1 MKLVTAISQ
10 KSASRASFT
19 VGFAHW
25 MQRVPEECQ
34 RAGADLA
41 PDPVHDL
48 RVALRRCLSLA
59 DGLMAI
65 NPDRDWKR
73 MKRAGKVLF
82 QSLGELRDTQVM
94 TEWVQKLGPANDPE
108 TQALLALL
116 AQREQQHKITARA
129 AIQAFDE
136 HQWRKWSRELP
147 RRAARVKLGSLVF
160 KHLALERWTA
170 AHELHRRALRNR
182 SQVALH
188 QLRIGIKRF
197 RYIVENFLPAQHEA
211 WKDDLK
217 ELQDLLGDIHDLDVL
232 WATASEVNA
241 FADPESRRRWHEIVR
256 EAREKRLERYRQ
268 RMVGPDSLWN
278 VWRAELPQGDDI
290 RKAAMA
296 RLKLWGSLQDPDFGH
311 AQRVA
316 RLAQQIFDGLA
327 RLSSGPGPSNG
338 NQDLRSVLYAAGLLH
353 DVGRVKRDKRHHKLT
368 YRYICKMAP
377 PLGWSPSD
385 LQLVALV
392 ARFHRGAL
400 PRTSHKAMRELP
412 LEQKKIARYLSGVLR
427 LANALD
433 TCSNGDVQRV
443 RFEQKNG
450 SLMLAATGYNPWA
463 RSAETIAAGSHLLQL
478 AVGKPILVKP
488 LIAVRRAR
496 RSIANTA
503 SGNGASRVSARTH
516 PHTTNGVRRAS

>member
-1 MKLVTAISQ
+1 M
-10 KSASRASFT
+10 
-19 VGFAHW
+19 GFAHW

-34 RAGADLA
+34 SAGTDLA

-48 RVALRRCLSLA
+48 RVALRRCRSLA

-65 NPDRDWKR
+65 DPDRDWKR
-73 MKRAGKVLF
+73 MKRAGKALF
-82 QSLGELRDTQVM
+82 QSLGELRDVQVM

-108 TQALLALL
+108 TEALLRVL

-129 AIQAFDE
+129 AIQAFDV

-147 RRAARVKLGSLVF
+147 RRAARVKVGSPVF
-160 KHLALERWTA
+160 KHLALERWTE

-197 RYIVENFLPAQHEA
+197 RYIVENFLPVQHEA

-217 ELQDLLGDIHDLDVL
+217 ELQDLLGDVHDLDVL
-232 WATASEVNA
+232 WTTASEVNA
-241 FADPESRRRWHEIVR
+241 FADPESRRRWHEIVQ
-256 EAREKRLERYRQ
+256 EAREKRVERYRQ
-268 RMVGPDSLWN
+268 RMVGPESLWN
-278 VWRAELPQGDDI
+278 VWRAELPQGDEV

-296 RLKLWGSLQDPDFGH
+296 RLKLWGSFQDPDFGH

-316 RLAQQIFDGLA
+316 RLAQQILDGLA
-327 RLSSGPGPSNG
+327 RLSVAPSNG
-338 NQDLRSVLYAAGLLH
+338 NQDLRSVLYAAALLH
-353 DVGRVKRDKRHHKLT
+353 DVGRVKHDKKHHKAT

-400 PRTSHKAMRELP
+400 PRTSHKAMRDLP
-412 LEQKKIARYLSGVLR
+412 LEQKKIARFLSGVLR

-433 TCSNGDVQRV
+433 TCSNGEIQRL

-450 SLMLAATGYNPWA
+450 GLTLAATGYNPWA

-478 AVGKPILVKP
+478 ALGKPILVKP
-488 LIAVRRAR
+488 LASRRAR
-496 RSIANTA
+496 GATA
-503 SGNGASRVSARTH
+503 KAATRNGGSGTVRAHSAATI
-516 PHTTNGVRRAS
+516 GVRKAS